1 MDYTFFIRKILD
13 ICLGMYTITLTVDVK
28 PVILFRFYM
37 YYRSWRRDEKVGV
50 TGLVQWLVW

>member
-1 MDYTFFIRKILD
+1 MDYAFFIRKILD
-13 ICLGMYTITLTVDVK
+13 ICLGMYIITLTVDVK
-28 PVILFRFYM
+28 SVILFRLYV